1 MPTTVTHKGWEA
13 KLDPLAEREA
23 LYLISR
29 AQGNSL
35 KEVAREFGVSPNTV
49 KNACTRAFTK
59 MHVWKITE
67 AISQAMAEGL
77 LRKLSITFLISLS
90 LGAVDFSE
98 NPYRL
103 PQNRTRT
110 SVVRV
115 RPNRRDDHAA

>member
-1 MPTTVTHKGWEA
+1 MPTTVTHNGWEA

-67 AISQAMAEGL
+67 AISQAMAEGM
-77 LRKLSITFLISLS
+77 LRKLSIAFLVGMC
-90 LGAVDFSE
+90 LGAANFDE
-98 NPYRL
+98 TPYR
-103 PQNRTRT
+103 PPQSRTGSSMARVRQNRRE
-110 SVVRV
+110 
-115 RPNRRDDHAA
+115 DYAA